1 MILVTGGCG
10 YIGTHTIVE
19 LLNSGE
25 EVLIV
30 DNLVN
35 SSDICLNR
43 IMKITGKAPIFIFGD
58 ISDKLLLNNIFTD
71 YDITAVIH
79 FAGLKSVSESNR
91 DALLYFNVN
100 VVGTLNLLQCMESAG
115 VFKLIFSSSATV
127 YGEAV
132 ESPISED
139 APVGVTKNPYGTSK
153 YLIERILMDLAFS
166 NSKWSVAILRYFNPI
181 GAHSSGLIGE
191 DPSGTPDNLIPF
203 VAQVASGRLPIV
215 EVYGADYDTVDG
227 SGVRDYIHVV
237 DLAIGHIKALGYL
250 ANAKGSHVFNLGT
263 GIGYSVFEVLRSFE
277 AITKVTI
284 PYKVVA
290 RRVGDVGVSYADV
303 TRSQQFLQWKAKKD
317 LTDMVKDTWNWQKYN
332 PEGYK

>member
-19 LLNSGE
+19 LLNSGK

-30 DNLVN
+30 DNLIN

-43 IMKITGKAPIFIFGD
+43 IKQITGKAPNFILGD
-58 ISDKLLLNNIFTD
+58 ISDKSLLNKIFTD
-71 YDITAVIH
+71 YDISAVIH
-79 FAGLKSVSESNR
+79 FAGLKSISESNR

-100 VVGTLNLLQCMESAG
+100 VLGTLNLLHCMESAG

-127 YGEAV
+127 YGQAV

-139 APVGVTKNPYGTSK
+139 APVGASKNPYGTSK
-153 YLIERILMDLAFS
+153 YIIERILMDLAFS

-191 DPSGTPDNLIPF
+191 DPNGTPDNLVPI
-203 VAQVASGRLPIV
+203 VAQVASGRLPIL
-215 EVYGADYDTVDG
+215 EVYGDDYDTDDG

-237 DLAIGHIKALGYL
+237 DLAIGHIKALHYL
-250 ANAKGSHVFNLGT
+250 ANANGSHVFNLGT

-277 AITKVTI
+277 AITKATI
-284 PYKVVA
+284 PYRVVE
-290 RRVGDVGVSYADV
+290 RRAGDVGVSYADV
-303 TRSQQFLQWKAKKD
+303 TRSKQVLQWKAEKD
-317 LTDMVKDTWNWQKYN
+317 LTDMVEDTWNWHKCN